1 MIAFSHHAL
10 GRLRERYS
18 FSLSKPELKAIC
30 AALADDLDG
39 ADSGHWQMDVR
50 LPERGIKLRCVVVL
64 PAGVIKTV
72 LPQSTLQSAK
82 RKARESA
89 RHRPAKAHRK
99 LSRGYKARRQQ
110 LACLD
115 DAQEQAS
122 L

>member
-18 FSLSKPELKAIC
+18 FSLSKPELMAIC
-30 AALADDLDG
+30 TALADDLKDADDG
-39 ADSGHWQMDVR
+39 DWQMDVR
-50 LPERGIKLRCVVVL
+50 LPERGIRLRCVVVL

-110 LACLD
+110 LTCSD